1 MIFSGLLMSLF
12 TYDGEVPAF
21 SASSACV
28 VCSSTHFT
36 FTSISLL
43 FFNIPLIPHLSSI
56 QFHCQYNLLYHRTV
70 WISSRNCKRIKK
82 APPKER
88 SSPCQIDSEKNKKIL
103 SGIPPCCAAGWN
115 FSRGS
120 AMKLHRCYASESL
133 LVTLVV
139 VKIRITLDCRNQIVT
154 RSKLSEIV
162 HFRFEN
168 TPKSLHWTVVN
179 ASANA

>member
-1 MIFSGLLMSLF
+1 MSLF

-36 FTSISLL
+36 FTSISIL

-88 SSPCQIDSEKNKKIL
+88 WQALPYASTSTSRPDLNSTISFSSHTVIFSMSLHTSASEYSATASTCSSRKEAKSSIRSCTSFL
-103 SGIPPCCAAGWN
+103 MAASVKMVCR
-115 FSRGS
+115 FSREVFHPRQAS
-120 AMKLHRCYASESL
+120 HRGNRESG
-133 LVTLVV
+133 
-139 VKIRITLDCRNQIVT
+139 
-154 RSKLSEIV
+154 
-162 HFRFEN
+162 EN
-168 TPKSLHWTVVN
+168 ADRPQSL
-179 ASANA
+179 

>member
-1 MIFSGLLMSLF
+1 MKC
-12 TYDGEVPAF
+12 P
-21 SASSACV
+21 
-28 VCSSTHFT
+28 
-36 FTSISLL
+36 
-43 FFNIPLIPHLSSI
+43 LSSR
-56 QFHCQYNLLYHRTV
+56 Q
-70 WISSRNCKRIKK
+70 W
-82 APPKER
+82 
-88 SSPCQIDSEKNKKIL
+88 KNKKIL

-120 AMKLHRCYASESL
+120 AMKFHRCHASESL

-139 VKIRITLDCRNQIVT
+139 VKIEITLDCRNQIVT

-179 ASANA
+179 ASANAWHTLSHIGGNKFVVKAFACVLKPTVAMEQRMCIRIRLYRLVKSCIYKRIIVAVSDPVRNDPPVIQIKDCT